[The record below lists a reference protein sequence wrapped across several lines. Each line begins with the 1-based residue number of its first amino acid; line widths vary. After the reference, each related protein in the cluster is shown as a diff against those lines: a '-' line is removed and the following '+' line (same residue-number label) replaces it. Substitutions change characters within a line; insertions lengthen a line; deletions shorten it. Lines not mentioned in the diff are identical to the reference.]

1 MKNIW
6 TLIFGILMILG
17 GLYALFN
24 PLSALIAVALYL
36 GILFIAMGIGYVA
49 SYRTIQ
55 SGSILALGIIDILI
69 GILLVFNLG
78 ATAASLPFVLG
89 LWALLVGGIQIILA
103 IQFKKMEIPTW
114 SWRMGAGILG
124 VVFGLLMFIYPI
136 LGALTITI
144 LIGASLI
151 TFGAFVVVE
160 YTQNNRVKRLC
171 NMENG
176 SFGADFL
183 TKKRYRS
190 LTGRYFFKIIIS
202 KISGHYQCQKKMS
215 KLNNLI

>member
-69 GILLVFNLG
+69 GILLF
-78 ATAASLPFVLG
+78 
-89 LWALLVGGIQIILA
+89 
-103 IQFKKMEIPTW
+103 
-114 SWRMGAGILG
+114 
-124 VVFGLLMFIYPI
+124 
-136 LGALTITI
+136 
-144 LIGASLI
+144 
-151 TFGAFVVVE
+151 
-160 YTQNNRVKRLC
+160 
-171 NMENG
+171 
-176 SFGADFL
+176 
-183 TKKRYRS
+183 
-190 LTGRYFFKIIIS
+190 
-202 KISGHYQCQKKMS
+202 
-215 KLNNLI
+215 

>member
-151 TFGAFVVVE
+151 TFGAFEVEE
-160 YTQNNRVKRLC
+160 YTQNNR
-171 NMENG
+171 
-176 SFGADFL
+176 
-183 TKKRYRS
+183 
-190 LTGRYFFKIIIS
+190 
-202 KISGHYQCQKKMS
+202 
-215 KLNNLI
+215 